1 MRERLFPRWCTAL
14 FALLPMS
21 ELLYL
26 AADGQSVYAAALAC
40 TVCALAGI
48 GAARL
53 SDRVRHS
60 APAQWVLAGLAVSA
74 ACIHRPHEHFP
85 AEDRVHRTLMRQHSC
100 AADSLHPA
108 HGINGA
114 QPLCHVGTA
123 DCVACRYG
131 TPALRCADIHTAYAC
146 QLFRTDSGIAAA
158 IPAYSVL
165 PAAGIGRTGV
175 FSAGDQA
182 VRKLLRT
189 VLLLGANTAALLPY
203 PAFTAAG
210 LAAIGNFARHGEV
223 FFAVPLLLCEI
234 GRCAALVCVLLYP
247 FTRTCGVLHLRRPQ
261 YDLGNTAQLKLRFL
275 AQAPVA
281 LPRRFAQIALVQ
293 LCGIALVFLSQFC
306 YNANSRAKEI
316 TA

>member
-26 AADGQSVYAAALAC
+26 PADGQSVYAAALAC

-53 SDRVRHS
+53 SDRIRHS
-60 APAQWVLAGLAVSA
+60 APAQWVLALTSLFPLLASIARMSIFLQKTVFTGRSCGSTIVLLTVCILLMASMGLN
-74 ACIHRPHEHFP
+74 R
-85 AEDRVHRTLMRQHSC
+85 C
-100 AADSLHPA
+100 AMWALPIAWLADTVLLLSGVLTFT
-108 HGINGA
+108 
-114 QPLCHVGTA
+114 QL
-123 DCVACRYG
+123 
-131 TPALRCADIHTAYAC
+131 TPASFSAPTAALLP
-146 QLFRTDSGIAAA
+146 QFRHIL
-158 IPAYSVL
+158 YSLL
-165 PAAGIGRTGV
+165 PASVVLAFSLPETRLSASVSRGL
-175 FSAGDQA
+175 SAGGA
-182 VRKLLRT
+182 LLALLLLRT

-261 YDLGNTAQLKLRFL
+261 
-275 AQAPVA
+275 
-281 LPRRFAQIALVQ
+281 
-293 LCGIALVFLSQFC
+293 
-306 YNANSRAKEI
+306 
-316 TA
+316 

>member
-26 AADGQSVYAAALAC
+26 PADGQSVYAAALAC

-53 SDRVRHS
+53 SDRIRHS
-60 APAQWVLAGLAVSA
+60 APAQWVLALTSLFPLLASIARMSIFLQKTV
-74 ACIHRPHEHFP
+74 
-85 AEDRVHRTLMRQHSC
+85 LMRQHSC

-131 TPALRCADIHTAYAC
+131 TPALRRADIHTAYAC

-182 VRKLLRT
+182 VRKRVART
-189 VLLLGANTAALLPY
+189 QRRRCIARTPAA
-203 PAFTAAG
+203 AHSAA
-210 LAAIGNFARHGEV
+210 AW
-223 FFAVPLLLCEI
+223 
-234 GRCAALVCVLLYP
+234 
-247 FTRTCGVLHLRRPQ
+247 
-261 YDLGNTAQLKLRFL
+261 
-275 AQAPVA
+275 
-281 LPRRFAQIALVQ
+281 
-293 LCGIALVFLSQFC
+293 S
-306 YNANSRAKEI
+306 
-316 TA
+316 

>member
-26 AADGQSVYAAALAC
+26 PADGQSVYAAALAC

-60 APAQWVLAGLAVSA
+60 APAQWVLALTSLFPLLA
-74 ACIHRPHEHFP
+74 

-100 AADSLHPA
+100 VADSLHPA
-108 HGINGA
+108 HGLNGA

-123 DCVACRYG
+123 DRVACRCG
-131 TPALRCADIHTAYAC
+131 TPALRCADTHAAYARK
-146 QLFRTDSGIAAA
+146 LFRTDNGIAAA

-175 FSAGDQA
+175 ISAGGQA
-182 VRKLLRT
+182 VRKRVART
-189 VLLLGANTAALLPY
+189 QRRWCIARTPAAAHSAAAWSKHCC
-203 PAFTAAG
+203 PA
-210 LAAIGNFARHGEV
+210 
-223 FFAVPLLLCEI
+223 PLSGVHC
-234 GRCAALVCVLLYP
+234 R
-247 FTRTCGVLHLRRPQ
+247 RTGCRR
-261 YDLGNTAQLKLRFL
+261 
-275 AQAPVA
+275 
-281 LPRRFAQIALVQ
+281 
-293 LCGIALVFLSQFC
+293 QFC
-306 YNANSRAKEI
+306 PTRRGILRSASPPV
-316 TA
+316 

>member
-26 AADGQSVYAAALAC
+26 PADGQAAALAC
-40 TVCALAGI
+40 MVCALAGI

-60 APAQWVLAGLAVSA
+60 APAQWVLALTSLFPLLASIARMSIFLQKTVFTGRSCGSTVVLLTVCILLMASMGLN
-74 ACIHRPHEHFP
+74 R
-85 AEDRVHRTLMRQHSC
+85 C
-100 AADSLHPA
+100 AMWALPIA
-108 HGINGA
+108 WLA
-114 QPLCHVGTA
+114 GT
-123 DCVACRYG
+123 VLLLSG
-131 TPALRCADIHTAYAC
+131 VLTFTQLTPA
-146 QLFRTDSGIAAA
+146 S
-158 IPAYSVL
+158 
-165 PAAGIGRTGV
+165 
-175 FSAGDQA
+175 FSAPTAALLPQFRHILCSLLPVSVVLAFSLPETRLSASVSRGLSA
-182 VRKLLRT
+182 GGALLALLLLRT

-247 FTRTCGVLHLRRPQ
+247 FTRTYGVLHLRRPQ
-261 YDLGNTAQLKLRFL
+261 
-275 AQAPVA
+275 
-281 LPRRFAQIALVQ
+281 
-293 LCGIALVFLSQFC
+293 
-306 YNANSRAKEI
+306 
-316 TA
+316 

>member
-26 AADGQSVYAAALAC
+26 PADGQSVYAAALAC

-53 SDRVRHS
+53 SDRIRHS
-60 APAQWVLAGLAVSA
+60 APAQWVLALTSLFPLLASIARMSIFLQKTV
-74 ACIHRPHEHFP
+74 FTG
-85 AEDRVHRTLMRQHSC
+85 TLMRQHSC

-131 TPALRCADIHTAYAC
+131 TPALRRADIHTAYAC
-146 QLFRTDSGIAAA
+146 QLFRTDSGISAA

-182 VRKLLRT
+182 VPQACRADSAQAVHCSHSCCCAQCYCLELT
-189 VLLLGANTAALLPY
+189 PLPY
-203 PAFTAAG
+203 SPIRRSLPPDWLPSAILPDTARYSSQCRSSCVRLADAPHLSARCCIRSHAPAAFCT
-210 LAAIGNFARHGEV
+210 
-223 FFAVPLLLCEI
+223 
-234 GRCAALVCVLLYP
+234 CADRNRIWATP
-247 FTRTCGVLHLRRPQ
+247 H
-261 YDLGNTAQLKLRFL
+261 N
-275 AQAPVA
+275 
-281 LPRRFAQIALVQ
+281 
-293 LCGIALVFLSQFC
+293 
-306 YNANSRAKEI
+306 
-316 TA
+316 